1 MRIRH
6 LHVVVLL
13 TTIALVPAVTRAEA
27 PSPPPPSAAPSPAAA
42 ALRERFAGTFLY
54 VGGEKEIA
62 ARNAAIEKAT
72 ESMFFAIRGTARSK
86 LRDSTEVKLSVRFAF
101 GSGNISVFTPG
112 EAAAVSPERG
122 TPAAYKASS
131 GTPMQLTQRLTP
143 DGKIEQIFVSD
154 SGTRSVV
161 FALSADGL
169 TLSAV
174 HTLSSSKLPQPVRYT
189 LTYRRAT

>member
-6 LHVVVLL
+6 LHVVVFL

-27 PSPPPPSAAPSPAAA
+27 PAPPPTSAAPPPAGS
-42 ALRERFAGTFLY
+42 RERFAGTFLY
-54 VGGEKEIA
+54 IGGEKEVA

-72 ESMFFAIRGTARSK
+72 EDMFFAIRGTARSK
-86 LRDSTEVKLSVRFAF
+86 LRDRTEVKASVRFAF
-101 GSGNISVFTPG
+101 GSGNISVVTPG

-122 TPAAYKASS
+122 TAVAYQASN
-131 GTPMQLTQRLTP
+131 GTPLQLSQRLTR
-143 DGKIEQIFVSD
+143 DGKIEQFFVSD

-161 FALSADGL
+161 FALSTDGV
-169 TLSAV
+169 TLSVV
-174 HTLSSSKLPQPVRYT
+174 HTLTSSKLPQPVRYT